1 MLRRLP
7 AHTACGLANVGA
19 AALLLVACGREPTVP
34 FADGGSGRGLGLD
47 AVWQARGF
55 QGVSIPATDA
65 SHVYVRDAGRVV
77 RAFDKRTG
85 APRWQRPLPADAG
98 SPNARLATTAGLV
111 LVGGDATLLALD
123 AATGADRWRFRGDA
137 TESAGALVPAVDDS
151 TVYLAALG
159 SARVYAVDARTGQT
173 RWATAVAPPVSGA
186 PLTQVSASA
195 YYPVLDDERVF
206 VTYIRFH
213 ARDQQPGNQG
223 GVAAVSRRTGEL
235 LWRYEFV
242 RRDPPLNVG
251 TGIGNP
257 PAVRGGVVVAASG
270 DGWTYGLDA
279 GTGAERWRLP
289 SLPRPAESLGQIC
302 FVGAGAGVAL
312 VGCGDGQFRAV
323 DLQTGAMTWQR
334 AVFDVGSPW
343 SITTDGP
350 HAFVGFFGQSLVA
363 FDLRSG
369 AERWKF
375 QASDLVGFM
384 HGAWPDGDLVYAA
397 GNPGLVALRR

>member
-1 MLRRLP
+1 MPRRLP
-7 AHTACGLANVGA
+7 AHTASGLANVGA

-65 SHVYVRDAGRVV
+65 AHVYVRDAGRVV

-257 PAVRGGVVVAASG
+257 TRRARRRGRRRLGRRVDLRARRGHGRGALAPAVAAAPGRVAGPDLLRRGGSG
-270 DGWTYGLDA
+270 G
-279 GTGAERWRLP
+279 GAR
-289 SLPRPAESLGQIC
+289 G
-302 FVGAGAGVAL
+302 
-312 VGCGDGQFRAV
+312 
-323 DLQTGAMTWQR
+323 
-334 AVFDVGSPW
+334 
-343 SITTDGP
+343 
-350 HAFVGFFGQSLVA
+350 
-363 FDLRSG
+363 
-369 AERWKF
+369 
-375 QASDLVGFM
+375 
-384 HGAWPDGDLVYAA
+384 
-397 GNPGLVALRR
+397 LRRWAVPRGRSPDRRHDLAARGVRRGLAVVHHH